1 MSASPDTLDALGLI
15 GMSGLTEWR
24 KSFSVPGIPLWQRA
38 DGHLAP
44 AKSESVVFT
53 LSQLRGECKGEKN
66 LIGMGGLILSRVLC
80 IDGTG

>member
-1 MSASPDTLDALGLI
+1 MSGEADTLDRSYLHGLK
-15 GMSGLTEWR
+15 GTGEN
-24 KSFSVPGIPLWQRA
+24 SFSVPGIPLWQRA